1 MGVTAG
7 IFLASILLFPPA
19 RNVPRVTK
27 LLSGIMFQGKIQNF
41 GGNSGGIF
49 KITFC
54 INFPI
59 YSRKHRNFQM
69 FHPWFTQSFNLSVIL
84 DVKCI

>member
-54 INFPI
+54 INFPMEI
-59 YSRKHRNFQM
+59 FQETSE
-69 FHPWFTQSFNLSVIL
+69 FSNVSPLVYPEL
-84 DVKCI
+84 